1 MVAHQHRIKEALLDI
16 LLDRATHDIAFTPK
30 GDIRLENS
38 VAQKIKIR
46 LLWFLDEWRWA
57 EDGTGLPY
65 FDELFIKNPDTDMF
79 ESLIREQI
87 FDVDEV
93 TDVPSVS
100 VTYDA
105 QTRTGVISF
114 TAETD
119 YETIQEE
126 VTVDGK

>member
-1 MVAHQHRIKEALLDI
+1 MDI
-16 LLDRATHDIAFTPK
+16 LLDRETHDIAFTPR

-65 FDELFIKNPDTDMF
+65 YDELFVKNPDTDMF

-93 TDVPSVS
+93 TDVPDVSVS
-100 VTYDA
+100 YDE
-105 QTRTGVISF
+105 QSRKGTIRF

-126 VTVDGK
+126 VAING

>member
-1 MVAHQHRIKEALLDI
+1 MDI
-16 LLDRATHDIAFTPK
+16 LLDRATHDIAFTPG
-30 GDIRLENS
+30 GDIRLGNS

-119 YETIQEE
+119 CETIQEE
-126 VTVDGK
+126 VTIDGK